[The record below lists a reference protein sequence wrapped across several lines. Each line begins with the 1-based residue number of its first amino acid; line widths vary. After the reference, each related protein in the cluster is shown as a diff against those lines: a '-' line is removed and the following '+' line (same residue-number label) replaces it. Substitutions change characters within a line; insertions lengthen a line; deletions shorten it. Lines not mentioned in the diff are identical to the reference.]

1 MLEPLAKEKLKSTE
15 RQAKLDKLRLWVN
28 FVPAP
33 SNSVAVRD
41 DNFTG
46 VVRASGSLDFPI
58 LHIKVLAIV
67 G

>member
-33 SNSVAVRD
+33 SNSVAVQD

-46 VVRASGSLDFPI
+46 VVRASRQFRFPR
-58 LHIKVLAIV
+58 LADP
-67 G
+67 GFGNC